1 MKRLLVAVLVSMLAL
16 PAMQLAGGAPAGAL
30 EPDPLV
36 QESLT
41 ALSGLVDKDD
51 CKPGDALDG
60 DVANGLQL
68 PYVFCNDG
76 LPPQG
81 GGEFSIPVPVK
92 YKATALG
99 DDYSGLPAPASVEEV
114 ATATAVDDLRPERE
128 NRISLDVDITLPP
141 TPAMKGLL
149 GLDTPVMK
157 APRGGYPV
165 IVFMHGCCGG
175 SKRSWEATTV
185 DAPNE
190 LWHHSN
196 AWFASR
202 GYIVINY
209 TARGFRNS
217 DDRGS
222 TGTTQLNSRR
232 YEINDYQYLVGLLAD
247 HDAMRRAAG
256 EAPLFRVDPR
266 KVGAVGGSYGGGFA
280 WLALTDPTWRSPAQ
294 DISMRL
300 ASVVTKYGW
309 TDLVESLIP
318 SGHYRDRDPATGK
331 TFVAPTDPARA
342 LSRDPLGVVKQSIV
356 AGLYA
361 TGNQVTG
368 DHTTFPD
375 YVHEGLTRLQ
385 QGEPYDE
392 DPTLE
397 TLVDGF
403 LRDRSAYYQEGYW
416 SRVSAGNARTPVYA
430 AATWTDPL
438 FPTMETVRFYNKLK
452 SLDREY
458 PITMYVGDYQH
469 FAQNKA
475 KEWDDLC
482 GDDHRICQ
490 VKDFTRADGS
500 INLMKAP
507 SRVRKGVNWRM
518 NKFLD
523 FYLRGKGKRPQRDV
537 SATSTICPANATDK
551 YKADE
556 PGAEYRAPSWRA
568 LAPTVQ
574 RFSWGAGGAAT
585 STTTT
590 TAVDGHAQESDPVTR
605 DRQSN
610 KCFTTS
616 QTSPGP
622 GVVVYEDDI
631 RSDFT
636 MMGIP
641 TLKLEHETAATE
653 YWIAA
658 RLFDKDPSGVMTMV
672 TRGVCR
678 VNKAVSPD
686 ETCQT
691 FDLFGNGWMF
701 QKGHKLVIEVTQAD
715 QPFLRR
721 NNFPSTVTYNS
732 ANIELPVAPESLKVD
747 FRG

>member
-1 MKRLLVAVLVSMLAL
+1 MKRWGNVLLVTFLLGSAL
-16 PAMQLAGGAPAGAL
+16 HLNAGAQAV

-36 QESLT
+36 QDSLA
-41 ALSGLVDKDD
+41 ALTGLVDKDD

-60 DVANGLQL
+60 DTANGLQL

-76 LPPQG
+76 LPPRG
-81 GGEFSIPVPVK
+81 GGEFAIPVPVK
-92 YKATALG
+92 YKANAAG
-99 DDYSGLPAPASVEEV
+99 DDYSALPKPAPVEEV
-114 ATATAVDDLRPERE
+114 AKATAVDDLRPERE

-149 GLDTPVMK
+149 GLESPVMK
-157 APRGGYPV
+157 APKGGYPV

-175 SKRSWEATTV
+175 SKRDWEATTV
-185 DAPNE
+185 DAANE
-190 LWHHSN
+190 QWHHSN

-202 GYIVINY
+202 GYVVINY
-209 TARGFRNS
+209 TARGFRNNE
-217 DDRGS
+217 DRGS

-256 EAPLFRVDPR
+256 EAPLFRINPR

-280 WLALTDPTWRSPAQ
+280 WLALTDPTWKSPA
-294 DISMRL
+294 SEVPVKL
-300 ASVVTKYGW
+300 AGVVTKYGW
-309 TDLVESLIP
+309 TDLIESLVP
-318 SGHYRDRDPATGK
+318 SGHYRDRDPATGR
-331 TFVAPTDPARA
+331 TFIAPTDPTKA
-342 LSRDPLGVVKQSIV
+342 LSRDPIGVVKQSIV

-361 TGNQVTG
+361 TGNHLAG
-368 DHTTFPD
+368 NHTTFPQ
-375 YVHEGLTRLQ
+375 YVHDAIARLQ

-392 DPTLE
+392 DPLLE
-397 TLVDGF
+397 TLADTF
-403 LRDRSAYYQEGYW
+403 LRDRSAYYQEQYW
-416 SRVSAGNARTPVYA
+416 KRVSNGMRVPVYA

-452 SLDREY
+452 SVDRRY
-458 PITMYVGDYQH
+458 PITMYLGDYQH
-469 FAQNKA
+469 FAQNKP

-482 GDDHRICQ
+482 GADHHVCQ
-490 VKDFTRADGS
+490 VKDYTRADGS
-500 INLMKAP
+500 INLMKTP
-507 SRVRKGVNWRM
+507 ERVRKGVNWRM
-518 NKFLD
+518 NRFLD
-523 FYLRGKGKRPQRDV
+523 FYLRAKGRRPQKNV

-568 LAPTVQ
+568 LAPTFQ
-574 RFSWGAGGAAT
+574 KFSWGAGGAAA
-585 STTTT
+585 STTTS
-590 TAVDGHAQESDPVTR
+590 TAVDGHSQESDPVAR
-605 DRQSN
+605 DRQAN

-616 QTSPGP
+616 QGSAGP

-631 RSDFT
+631 KTDFT

-641 TLKLEHETAATE
+641 TLTLEHESTATD
-653 YWIAA
+653 YWIGA
-658 RLFDKDPSGVMTMV
+658 RLFDKKPDGSMTMV

-678 VNKAVSPD
+678 VNKAASPE
-686 ETCQT
+686 ETCQS

-701 QKGHKLVIEVTQAD
+701 EKGHKVVVEVTQSD

-721 NNFPSTVTYNS
+721 DNFPSTVTYKS

>member
-1 MKRLLVAVLVSMLAL
+1 MKRSFAAVLIALLAI
-16 PAMQLAGGAPAGAL
+16 PAFQVAGGAPAAAV

-36 QESLT
+36 QDSLT
-41 ALSGLVDKDD
+41 ALTGLVDKED
-51 CKPGDALDG
+51 CQPGDALDG
-60 DVANGLQL
+60 DTANGLQL
-68 PYVFCNDG
+68 AYVFCNDG

-92 YKATALG
+92 YKATAAG
-99 DDYSGLPAPASVEEV
+99 DDYTALPKPASVEEV
-114 ATATAVDDLRPERE
+114 ATATAAHDLRPERD

-149 GLDTPVMK
+149 GLESPVMK

-185 DAPNE
+185 DATNE
-190 LWHHSN
+190 QWHHSN

-202 GYIVINY
+202 GYVVINY
-209 TARGFRNS
+209 TARGFRNNQ
-217 DDRGS
+217 DRGS
-222 TGTTQLNSRR
+222 TGTTQLDSRR

-247 HDAMRRAAG
+247 HDAMKRAAG
-256 EAPLFRVDPR
+256 ETPLFRINPR
-266 KVGAVGGSYGGGFA
+266 KVGAVGGSYGGGFS
-280 WLALTDPTWRSPAQ
+280 WLALTDPTWSSPGY
-294 DISMRL
+294 DVPVKL
-300 ASVVTKYGW
+300 AAAVTKYGW
-309 TDLVESLIP
+309 TDLVESLVP
-318 SGHYRDRDPATGK
+318 SGHYLDRDPATKK
-331 TFVAPTDPARA
+331 TFVAPTDPAKA
-342 LSRDPLGVVKQSIV
+342 LSRDPIGVAKQSIV

-361 TGNQVTG
+361 AGNQLAG

-375 YVHEGLTRLQ
+375 YIHDAIARLQ

-392 DPTLE
+392 DPLLE
-397 TLVDGF
+397 ALVETF
-403 LRDRSAYYQEGYW
+403 LSDRSAYFQEQYW
-416 SRVSAGNARTPVYA
+416 NRVSRGMRVPVYA
-430 AATWTDPL
+430 AAAWTDPL

-452 SLDREY
+452 SLDRDY
-458 PITMYVGDYQH
+458 PITMYLGDYQH
-469 FAQNKA
+469 FAQNKP

-482 GDDHRICQ
+482 GSDHHVCQ
-490 VKDFTRADGS
+490 VKDYTRADGS
-500 INLMKAP
+500 FNLMKAP
-507 SRVRKGVNWRM
+507 NRVRKGVNWRM
-518 NKFLD
+518 NRFLD
-523 FYLRGKGKRPQRDV
+523 FYLRGLGKRPQRDV

-568 LAPTVQ
+568 LAPTFQ
-574 RFSWGAGGAAT
+574 RFSWGPGGAAT
-585 STTTT
+585 STTSS
-590 TAVDGHAQESDPVTR
+590 TAVDGHAQESDPVAR
-605 DRQSN
+605 DRTAN

-616 QTSPGP
+616 QASPGP

-641 TLKLEHETAATE
+641 TLKLEHETAATD

-658 RLFDKDPSGVMTMV
+658 RLFDKKPDGTMTMV

-678 VNKAVSPD
+678 VNKAASPD

-701 QKGHKLVIEVTQAD
+701 EQGHKVVIEVTQSD

-721 NNFPSTVTYNS
+721 DNFPSTVTYKS
-732 ANIELPVAPESLKVD
+732 ANIELPVAPEALKVD